1 MPKKDGRSKIFE
13 LCVARWPRISVF
25 KNDRFRR
32 TSDGHQEGKNQ
43 SAILSECGK
52 TLPSKIEKDHRW
64 VLISGDPKTIAIRT
78 PLPMRMCSNSGLDTV
93 KKNHAFQHGHCTKVI
108 TRSAGRTKK
117 TRRRSSKQ
125 ICIQELTLG
134 EESVIKKENSWST
147 QAHSMHIM
155 SDSDLC
161 PQRARH
167 ISEIQRIFYDC
178 YGAWIN
184 QNDRRKA
191 TVYVRDL
198 DMFSTVQLLEDFTSR
213 ISRYEHFPMRMSITL
228 KGL

>member
-1 MPKKDGRSKIFE
+1 MLSSRFNHVDTSCTSCQKKMEEAKYLNCVLQDGQGSPFLERSIPKNIG
-13 LCVARWPRISVF
+13 WPP
-25 KNDRFRR
+25 RR
-32 TSDGHQEGKNQ
+32 KNQ

-161 PQRARH
+161 PKEQDTFRKSKESFTIVTAH
-167 ISEIQRIFYDC
+167 GSIKTTEEKLLSTSEIWTCLAPSNYWKISP
-178 YGAWIN
+178 A
-184 QNDRRKA
+184 
-191 TVYVRDL
+191 DL
-198 DMFSTVQLLEDFTSR
+198 SL
-213 ISRYEHFPMRMSITL
+213 
-228 KGL
+228 